1 MTPTYAELQAQIAAL
16 TAQADAARRAE
27 LASVV
32 AEIKQKMAD
41 YGITLEDLGGKRAG
55 SHKGRPVAAKYRH
68 PLTGQTWAGRGK
80 RPRWLAA
87 EIAAGQD
94 ITAFAIA

>member
-16 TAQADAARRAE
+16 TARADAARRAE
-27 LASVV
+27 LASVI
-32 AEIKQKMAD
+32 AEIQQKMAD
-41 YGITLEDLGGKRAG
+41 YGITLEDLGGKRA
-55 SHKGRPVAAKYRH
+55 SFRKGRTVAPKYRH
-68 PLTGQTWAGRGK
+68 PTTGQTWTGRGK
-80 RPRWLAA
+80 HPRWLAA